1 MRVAVMRFWTGR
13 HSFRTF
19 IFAKTMDFANALNVC
34 DLCIRL
40 SGSVPRLNSIVVLI
54 DKANELLVS

>member
-1 MRVAVMRFWTGR
+1 
-13 HSFRTF
+13 
-19 IFAKTMDFANALNVC
+19 MDFANALNVC

-54 DKANELLVS
+54 DKANELLVSWI